1 MKKSE
6 CLKHQEKEEVGLDF
20 QKDLSIDKYSLDRE
34 CVSHSSLYFK
44 YAEKFQEAKNEVSK
58 MDDKLKLLYAEKN
71 IEVREKFNL
80 KGVKTTE
87 AMITAEL
94 EKDSEIIEM
103 KNQLR
108 EMQKTANILGVGVQA
123 MEARKSQLDNLVKL
137 FCAGYYSTNTAPMTN
152 NAMEINSRIKLNT
165 KE

>member
-1 MKKSE
+1 
-6 CLKHQEKEEVGLDF
+6 
-20 QKDLSIDKYSLDRE
+20 
-34 CVSHSSLYFK
+34 
-44 YAEKFQEAKNEVSK
+44 
-58 MDDKLKLLYAEKN
+58 
-71 IEVREKFNL
+71 
-80 KGVKTTE
+80 
-87 AMITAEL
+87 MITAEL

-137 FCAGYYSTNTAPMTN
+137 FCAGYYSTNTAPMAN